1 MIAFSAIAT
10 ASLDQLTDELGAAG
24 WDSSQK
30 SEFAARVAVARLAHE
45 TQGPFDL
52 CDSETGNVIR
62 EATEE
67 EAVES
72 VCAGPEGHIAVDWR
86 KAGGWNGEDYRRCYV
101 AE

>member
-1 MIAFSAIAT
+1 MISFASIAT

-30 SEFAARVAVARLAHE
+30 NDRSAREAVARLAYE

-52 CDSETGNVIR
+52 CDSETNDVLR
-62 EATEE
+62 KATEDE
-67 EAVES
+67 TVGS
-72 VCAGPEGHIAVDWR
+72 VCAGPEGHILV
-86 KAGGWNGEDYRRCYV
+86 AGRRCYV